1 MTNRS
6 KQPAVLPVEH
16 ISFVKPIQFDVTE
29 KVKLLWM
36 KNVSNDTVRL
46 DLFFDAGIT
55 QEQNS
60 IPSIVHSL
68 LFSGT
73 NANSSVEIHEKIDAL
88 GGFLDTDISFETA
101 VVSIY
106 CLREHVL
113 PIAHIVSEAINGLSF
128 RDNEVEDTLRSMKQQ
143 YMVNQQKVKSVAQQ
157 QFRKKMFASSEAY
170 SHVADISHFE
180 QATVAAYKKFWNE
193 HYLHGLTR
201 MTLVGNLETDTVDAL
216 IDLFGKWSKEDK
228 PLYEGSFTP
237 EIGRFDFP
245 KKDALQTAIRMGR
258 FLFKKDHPDYAEF
271 QVLNTILGDY
281 FGSRLMSNIREDKG
295 YTYGIGTAFL
305 ELHENGYFVVV
316 TEVGKE
322 VCENTLQEIKH
333 EFQRLQNEA
342 VGEDEL
348 DLVKNY
354 MLGQILK
361 SADGPYAMLDLY
373 NSVNM
378 YGLTL
383 DFYDNAIAK
392 VRSITSSRIQELA
405 KKYLNW
411 DDYLIITAG

>member
-1 MTNRS
+1 M
-6 KQPAVLPVEH
+6 PVEH
-16 ISFVKPIQFDVTE
+16 IAFVKPTQFDVTE

-36 KNVSNDTVRL
+36 KNVPNDTVRL

-55 QEQNS
+55 RQQQS

-73 NANSSVEIHEKIDAL
+73 NEFSSVEIHEKIDAF

-106 CLREHVL
+106 CLREHIL
-113 PIAHIVSEAINGLSF
+113 PISQIVSDAINGLSF
-128 RDNEVEDTLRSMKQQ
+128 RENEVEDNLRSMKQQ
-143 YMVNQQKVKSVAQQ
+143 YLVNQQKVKSVAQQ

-170 SHVADISHFE
+170 AHVADVTHFE
-180 QATVAAYKKFWNE
+180 QAEITAYKKFWKE
-193 HYLHGLTR
+193 HYLNGLTR
-201 MTLVGNLETDTVDAL
+201 ITLVGDLDTDTVDAL
-216 IDLFGKWSKEDK
+216 IDLFGKWSMDDTPKF
-228 PLYEGSFTP
+228 EGNFLP

-245 KKDALQTAIRMGR
+245 KEDALQTAIRMGR
-258 FLFKKDHPDYAEF
+258 FLFKKDHPDYPEF

-316 TEVGKE
+316 TEVGKD
-322 VCENTLQEIKH
+322 VCENTLNEIRY
-333 EFQRLQNEA
+333 EFNRLQTEL
-342 VGEDEL
+342 VPDDEL
-348 DLVKNY
+348 ELVKNY

-361 SADGPYAMLDLY
+361 SADGPYAMLDLF
-373 NSVNM
+373 NSVDM

-392 VRSITSSRIQELA
+392 VRAITPERIQELA
-405 KKYLNW
+405 QQYLKW
-411 DDYLIITAG
+411 EDYLIITAG

>member
-1 MTNRS
+1 M
-6 KQPAVLPVEH
+6 PVEH
-16 ISFVKPIQFDVTE
+16 IAFVKPTQFDVTE

-36 KNVSNDTVRL
+36 KNVPNDTVRL

-55 QEQNS
+55 RQQQS

-73 NANSSVEIHEKIDAL
+73 NEFSSVEIHEKIDAL

-106 CLREHVL
+106 CLREHIL
-113 PIAHIVSEAINGLSF
+113 PISQIVSDAINGLSF
-128 RDNEVEDTLRSMKQQ
+128 RENEVEDNLRSMKQQ
-143 YMVNQQKVKSVAQQ
+143 YLVNQQKVKSVAQQ

-170 SHVADISHFE
+170 AHVADVTHFE
-180 QATVAAYKKFWNE
+180 QAEITAYKKFWKE
-193 HYLHGLTR
+193 HYLNGLTR
-201 MTLVGNLETDTVDAL
+201 ITLVGDLDTDTVDAL
-216 IDLFGKWSKEDK
+216 IDLFGKWSMDDTPKF
-228 PLYEGSFTP
+228 EGNFLP

-245 KKDALQTAIRMGR
+245 KEDALQTAIRMGR
-258 FLFKKDHPDYAEF
+258 FLFKKDHPDYPEF

-316 TEVGKE
+316 TEVGKD
-322 VCENTLQEIKH
+322 VCENTLNEIRY
-333 EFQRLQNEA
+333 EFNRLQTEL
-342 VGEDEL
+342 VPDDEL
-348 DLVKNY
+348 ELVKNY

-361 SADGPYAMLDLY
+361 SADGPYAMLDLF
-373 NSVNM
+373 NSVDM

-392 VRSITSSRIQELA
+392 VRAITPERIQELA
-405 KKYLNW
+405 QQYLKW
-411 DDYLIITAG
+411 EDYLIITAG